1 MALSLLRVALHVVY
15 RMGVCA
21 SLVSEP
27 SKPTTP
33 APATPADD
41 ASVATST
48 DRRIHKQLKEDANQQ
63 ERAIKLLLLGA
74 GECGKS
80 TILKQM
86 KILHKNGFT
95 TTERV
100 EARDLIYS
108 NTLSSIQA
116 LSQAVIDLNIPVAT
130 PQEVDTLHYFLSLP
144 VLFPSDEH
152 IAMILTWYATPHI
165 QQAMSRSNEFYLL
178 DSAPYFLSDVQ
189 RTLQSAY
196 LPTDADILHS
206 RLATSGIIENDF
218 VIDNKH
224 LFKIIDVGGQRG
236 ERKKWIHCFDSV
248 QAIMFIASLNE
259 YDQVLAED
267 TTKNRLVESLGL
279 FEGIISLPWF
289 KNTAIIL
296 FLNKNDLFS
305 DKIKRVDLH
314 HYFDEYDG
322 GYEYEE
328 GLEFIKELFFSKNTN
343 PNKVI
348 YAHVTDATDTN
359 GIAFVWAATK
369 NIILQGNLY
378 RAGLVLQ

>member
-1 MALSLLRVALHVVY
+1 
-15 RMGVCA
+15 MGGCA

-27 SKPTTP
+27 SKPTPT
-33 APATPADD
+33 PATPADD
-41 ASVATST
+41 DSVST
-48 DRRIHKQLKEDANQQ
+48 TNDRRISRQLKDDAKQQ
-63 ERAIKLLLLGA
+63 AKALKLLLLGA

-86 KILHKNGFT
+86 KILHKNGFSAS
-95 TTERV
+95 ERV
-100 EARDLIYS
+100 EARDLVHS

-116 LSQAVIDLNIPVAT
+116 LSQAVIDLAIPIAS
-130 PQEVDTLHYFLSLP
+130 PQELDTLHYFLSLP

-152 IAMILTWYATPHI
+152 IAIIQQWYASPHI
-165 QQAMSRSNEFYLL
+165 QQALSRSNEFYLL

-189 RTLQSAY
+189 RTLQPAY

-218 VIDNKH
+218 WVGNKAT

-236 ERKKWIHCFDSV
+236 ERKKWIHCFDNV
-248 QAIMFIASLNE
+248 HAILFIASLNE

-267 TTKNRLVESLGL
+267 TSKNRLVESLGL

-289 KNTAIIL
+289 KSTAIIL
-296 FLNKNDLFS
+296 FLNKNDLFA
-305 DKIKRVDLH
+305 DKVKRIDLH
-314 HYFDEYDG
+314 AYFDEYDG
-322 GYEYEE
+322 GYDYDE

-348 YAHVTDATDTN
+348 YLHVTDATDTS
-359 GIAFVWAATK
+359 GIELVWSATA
-369 NIILQGNLY
+369 NIILKQNLQ
-378 RAGLVLQ
+378 RAGLIQ

>member
-1 MALSLLRVALHVVY
+1 
-15 RMGVCA
+15 MGACA

-27 SKPTTP
+27 TKPTPT
-33 APATPADD
+33 PATPADD
-41 ASVATST
+41 TSLATNN
-48 DRRIHKQLKEDANQQ
+48 DRRIARQLKDEAKQQ
-63 ERAIKLLLLGA
+63 QAAIKLLLLGA

-95 TTERV
+95 TTERI
-100 EARDLIYS
+100 EARDLVYS

-116 LSQAVIDLNIPVAT
+116 LSQAVIDLDIPVGS
-130 PQEVDTLHYFLSLP
+130 PQEVEILHYFLSLP

-152 IAMILTWYATPHI
+152 IAMIHCWYTTPHV
-165 QQAMSRSNEFYLL
+165 QLALQRSNQFYLL
-178 DSAPYFLSDVQ
+178 DSAPYFLADVA
-189 RTLQSAY
+189 RTLQSTY

-218 VIDNKH
+218 LIDKQH
-224 LFKIIDVGGQRG
+224 MFKIIDVGGQRG
-236 ERKKWIHCFDSV
+236 ERKKWIHCFDNV
-248 QAIMFIASLNE
+248 HAIMFIASLNE

-267 TTKNRLVESLGL
+267 TSKNRLVESLGL

-296 FLNKNDLFS
+296 FLNKNDLFTE
-305 DKIKRVDLH
+305 KIKRIDLH
-314 HYFDEYDG
+314 QYFDDYDG
-322 GYEYEE
+322 GYDYEE

-348 YAHVTDATDTN
+348 YAHVTDATDTH
-359 GIAFVWAATK
+359 GIRFVWAATA
-369 NIILQGNLY
+369 NIILQQNLQ